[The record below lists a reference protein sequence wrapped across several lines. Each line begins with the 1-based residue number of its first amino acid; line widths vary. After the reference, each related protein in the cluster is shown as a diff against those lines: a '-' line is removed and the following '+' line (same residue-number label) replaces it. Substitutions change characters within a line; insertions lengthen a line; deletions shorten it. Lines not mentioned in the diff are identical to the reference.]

1 MSTINRN
8 HVLTA
13 LKAGVQ
19 AIVLAGAKGY
29 LAQVRRLDDDSVI
42 AQARHEL
49 EDQAIENAI
58 ASAMQEHGIS
68 DGPETP
74 ASRQEAR
81 FKSLEQ
87 AVKNLTEQIEDLA
100 GQLVTV
106 QQGIAT
112 NTPTESIKL
121 DSINLE
127 SIESASEPEAETPPA
142 PKKGKK
148 N

>member
-29 LAQVRRLDDDSVI
+29 LAQVRRIDDDTVI

-68 DGPETP
+68 AGPETP
-74 ASRQEAR
+74 ASIQEAR
-81 FKSLEQ
+81 FKRLED
-87 AVKNLTEQIEDLA
+87 AINNLTEQVEDLS
-100 GQLVTV
+100 GQLVTYQKV
-106 QQGIAT
+106 VSDFVADT
-112 NTPTESIKL
+112 VDL
-121 DSINLE
+121 DE
-127 SIESASEPEAETPPA
+127 PVAEEPKTEPEAETPPA

>member
-1 MSTINRN
+1 MSTINRT

-29 LAQVRRLDDDSVI
+29 LAQVRRLDDDHII

-58 ASAMQEHGIS
+58 ANAMQEHGIS
-68 DGPETP
+68 AGPETP
-74 ASRQEAR
+74 ASIQEAR
-81 FKSLEQ
+81 FKKLED
-87 AVKNLTEQIEDLA
+87 AINNLNEQLEDIAGRLVALQHKQIEELSS
-100 GQLVTV
+100 
-106 QQGIAT
+106 
-112 NTPTESIKL
+112 TEIDQPEETKT
-121 DSINLE
+121 
-127 SIESASEPEAETPPA
+127 EPEAETPPA

-148 N
+148 

>member
-1 MSTINRN
+1 MSNINRS

-29 LAQVRRLDDDSVI
+29 LAQVRRIDDDSII

-68 DGPETP
+68 AGPETP
-74 ASRQEAR
+74 ASIQEAR
-81 FKSLEQ
+81 FKKLED
-87 AVKNLTEQIEDLA
+87 AINNLNEQLEDIA
-100 GQLVTV
+100 GRLVGI
-106 QQGIAT
+106 QQSIAT
-112 NTPTESIKL
+112 HTPTDSIK
-121 DSINLE
+121 LE
-127 SIESASEPEAETPPA
+127 SIEPETEPEAETPPA